1 MSDFVDIK
9 CSKNLNVRLYFI
21 RKCSIVSNIGN
32 KESRCE
38 CVPSTLIANQE
49 LGGEA
54 MVEIILFLVIGFMI
68 SLTTNLALLCVIY
81 IQWVNN
87 QIK

>member
-1 MSDFVDIK
+1 M
-9 CSKNLNVRLYFI
+9 
-21 RKCSIVSNIGN
+21 
-32 KESRCE
+32 
-38 CVPSTLIANQE
+38 CVLPSTLIANQE

-54 MVEIILFLVIGFMI
+54 MVDIILFLVIGIMI